1 VAADL
6 PNRYVELSAQEWRRL
21 GTSGS
26 AASGEADLAALTTSW
41 PPVPSGPP
49 GPATAAAGTLES
61 HVDASDVTGDHLP
74 LGRLLHLHLVARQG
88 LAAVTEGFLGRPV
101 ASSPFIVG
109 LAGSVAVGKSTA
121 ARALRALL
129 ARGPGTPQVDLVTT
143 DGFLHPNAEL
153 ERQGLLARKGFPESY
168 DVGRL
173 LRFLAEVKAGEPEVE
188 APLYSH
194 VRYDVVPGSVQ
205 RVRRPDVLVV
215 EGVNVLSP
223 FGSGG
228 LVVSDLLDFAVYLD
242 ADEADLQRWYVQRF
256 LALCA
261 TVFQDP
267 ASHFHRYA
275 GLGQDEASALAV
287 DIWASVNAV
296 NLRGN
301 ILPTRE
307 RAHLILEK
315 GPDHRVRR
323 ARLRPP

>member
-1 VAADL
+1 MATDL
-6 PNRYVELSAQEWRRL
+6 PNRYVELSADEWSRL
-21 GTSGS
+21 
-26 AASGEADLAALTTSW
+26 AASGPMASGEEDLAALTPSW
-41 PPVPSGPP
+41 TPTPSGPP
-49 GPATAAAGTLES
+49 GPATAAAGAPES
-61 HVDASDVTGDHLP
+61 HLDASDVASDHLP
-74 LGRLLHLHLVARQG
+74 LGRLLHLHVAARQG
-88 LAAVTEGFLGRPV
+88 LAATTEDFLGRP
-101 ASSPFIVG
+101 ATSSPFIVG
-109 LAGSVAVGKSTA
+109 LAGSVAVGKSTV
-121 ARALRALL
+121 ARAVQDLL
-129 ARGPGTPQVDLVTT
+129 PRGPGTPRVDVVAT
-143 DGFLHPNAEL
+143 DGFLHPNADL
-153 ERQGLLARKGFPESY
+153 ERRGLLARKGFPESY

-173 LRFLAEVKAGEPEVE
+173 VAFLSAVKAGHAEVE
-188 APLYSH
+188 APVYSH

-228 LVVSDLLDFAVYLD
+228 LVVSDLLDFTVYLD
-242 ADEADLQRWYVQRF
+242 AEEADLQRWYVQRF
-256 LALCA
+256 RALCA

-275 GLGQDEASALAV
+275 GLREDEASALAV
-287 DIWASVNAV
+287 DIWASVNAE